1 MIEKAIRNAFEKG
14 DADDRAFREKV
25 YRSAFAAL
33 ERALQA
39 NPNLSPDVV
48 EKRREALQA
57 KVIEIETEFIPA
69 VPSVDPPSVQPQAS
83 EPGPDWSIA
92 PSVEP
97 DNGRPV
103 TAAPPVD
110 PVAARMSRAPDP
122 VVAAPEPV
130 VETPATPKSVAQEP
144 AEPRLPEPPAAPR
157 PEASQ
162 HRPQPEPFFPDVS
175 DFDNSGPSPESRLDE
190 AEVSTDG
197 GPNVATERR
206 RRPLTAVFLGVT
218 VLALA
223 AIGIWWGIST
233 GLIKIPGAPQT
244 DEITQLP
251 PEDEEFTPGEEEA
264 PLKPGEADAG
274 RNWILVFSPSDPTT
288 LNAPADTKAEVINN
302 DSGDFVRIRSSAA
315 GSAISFDVS
324 KGVLE
329 QLAGKHAVFD
339 VVARAEEGKE
349 TQFSVDCNFGELGD
363 CGRKRYQAGHDKGD
377 FLFEMD
383 LPAKAPGA
391 EGTIAINSDVEGG
404 GKALDVYEVKVS
416 VSE

>member
-14 DADDRAFREKV
+14 DADDRAYREKV

-39 NPNLSPDVV
+39 NPNLSPEIA

-69 VPSVDPPSVQPQAS
+69 VPSVDPPSAQSPPS
-83 EPGPDWSIA
+83 EPGPDWSFA

-97 DNGRPV
+97 DNDRPV
-103 TAAPPVD
+103 SAAPSVD
-110 PVAARMSRAPDP
+110 PVAERMSRAPEP
-122 VVAAPEPV
+122 VAA
-130 VETPATPKSVAQEP
+130 ASVAGESEIAEP
-144 AEPRLPEPPAAPR
+144 AEPRLPEPPV
-157 PEASQ
+157 ASQ
-162 HRPQPEPFFPDVS
+162 LDKSPHHPLPEPFFPDAS
-175 DFDNSGPSPESRLDE
+175 DFDTARGPSPEPAMDE
-190 AEVSTDG
+190 AEISAAG
-197 GPNVATERR
+197 GPNVAPER

-218 VLALA
+218 LLALA
-223 AIGIWWGIST
+223 AIGIWWAIST
-233 GLIKIPGAPQT
+233 GLVKIPGAPET

-251 PEDEEFTPGEEEA
+251 PDDEEFTPGEEEA
-264 PLKPGEADAG
+264 PLKPGEADAE

-288 LNAPADTKAEVINN
+288 LNAPADTKAEVMND
-302 DSGDFVRIRSSAA
+302 DSGGFVRIRSSAA
-315 GSAISFDVS
+315 GSAISFDVA

-329 QLAGKHAVFD
+329 QIAGKHAVFD
-339 VVARAEEGKE
+339 VIARAEEGKE

-363 CGRKRYQAGHDKGD
+363 CGRKRYQASRDKSD

-416 VSE
+416 ISE